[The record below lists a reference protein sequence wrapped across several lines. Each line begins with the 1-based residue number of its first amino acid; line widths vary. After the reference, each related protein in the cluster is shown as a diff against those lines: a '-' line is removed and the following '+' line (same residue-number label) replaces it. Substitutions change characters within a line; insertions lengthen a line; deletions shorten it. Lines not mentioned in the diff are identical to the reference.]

1 MVAPTV
7 SDIEAWSQLDFDEL
21 GYSDDAALEVLL
33 DRSIE
38 YVEDATGRSLA
49 TMPSQY
55 EKTAEEAIQRRTEQL
70 ALQSQQDIVEMAGDF
85 DTISNF
91 SVTGY
96 SESRRG
102 LDEVQKAKV
111 INPWPLLNDL
121 LWRMATDDKRDK
133 WREFWGEGVPAFEV
147 TEMDWDYSSLPPSYL
162 SPGA

>member
-1 MVAPTV
+1 
-7 SDIEAWSQLDFDEL
+7 
-21 GYSDDAALEVLL
+21 
-33 DRSIE
+33 
-38 YVEDATGRSLA
+38 
-49 TMPSQY
+49 MPSQY
-55 EKTAEEAIQRRTEQL
+55 ERTAEEAIQRRVEQL

-85 DTISNF
+85 DTISTF

-96 SESRRG
+96 SENRRG

-121 LWRMATDDKRDK
+121 LWRMATADKRDD
-133 WREFWGEGVPAFEV
+133 WREFWGTTVPAFAV